1 MSVFF
6 GGRLLT
12 SPVTASVVDDSALAN
27 RNLSVGNV
35 VALVGRSVG
44 GAPNTALRFGSPSEA
59 RAALVDGELLTAV
72 LKAFDPSA
80 QTGGPTTAVA
90 MRVNPAS
97 RSSLMLVD
105 AGSAQVVS
113 LQSTDFGAYT
123 NQIKVKVEAGTNT
136 GKKITT
142 QFGNS
147 LYSQDDIARR
157 AFQVQYAGAAP
168 TAVMTVTGATLTLQ
182 APTGSTVATIALS
195 DYPTVQQ
202 LVDRINVVAGFSATV
217 LDGNGTAPALNGL
230 DYITSQDVRTA
241 PYTANANLQAVVD
254 WFNSIGE
261 GFVTATRQP
270 GVGTV
275 PANIPFTYLAG
286 GSDGTVTNTE
296 WSNAFTALQSE
307 DVQWVVPVTSD
318 AAIHAMADAH
328 CAYMST
334 VGRRERRA
342 IVGMAAGST
351 DAAAVAAAKAL
362 NSDRTSL
369 VHLGFYD
376 FNAAGALVLF
386 PPYILAAMIAG
397 AFSGVNPGTPMTNKT
412 LKVRGLERNLRNP
425 TDTDVLI
432 NGGVLAVENT
442 PGGYKVVKS
451 ISTWL
456 TNKNYNRVEVST
468 GVALDFVARN
478 VREALDV
485 LRGEKATPILLS
497 RAVEI
502 ARSTLSEL
510 ARAEPQGPGVLT
522 GDADNPAF
530 KNIKADLDG
539 DVVRVEFQCS
549 PVIPANYIL
558 VSIFAVPYSGTA
570 SA

>member
-6 GGRLLT
+6 NGRLIT
-12 SPVTASVVDDSALAN
+12 SPATASVVDDSALAN
-27 RNLSVGNV
+27 QNLSVGNLLAV
-35 VALVGRSVG
+35 VGRSVG

-59 RAALVDGELLTAV
+59 KAALVDGELLTAV

-80 QTGGPTTAVA
+80 QTGGPATVVAV
-90 MRVNPAS
+90 RVNPAL
-97 RSSLMLVD
+97 RSSLTLLD
-105 AGSAQVVS
+105 IGSVPVLA
-113 LQSTDFGAYT
+113 LQSTDYGAYT
-123 NQIKVKVEAGTNT
+123 NQIKVKVEAATSA

-142 QFGNS
+142 QFGNGI
-147 LYSQDDIARR
+147 YSQDDISRR

-168 TAVMTVTGATLTLQ
+168 TAVMSITGTTLTLQ
-182 APTGSTVATIALS
+182 APTGSTVATIDLNVYA
-195 DYPTVQQ
+195 TVQQ
-202 LVDRINVVAGFSATV
+202 LVDRINVVSGFSASV
-217 LDGNGTAPALNGL
+217 LDGNGATAALNGL
-230 DYITSQDVRTA
+230 DYASSQDVRT
-241 PYTANANLQAVVD
+241 TAYVATANLQAIVD
-254 WFNSIGE
+254 WFNSVGE
-261 GFVTATRQP
+261 GFVTATRQA
-270 GVGTV
+270 GAGTV
-275 PANIPFTYLAG
+275 PANLAFTYLSG
-286 GSDGTVTNTE
+286 GSDGVVTNTE
-296 WSNAFTALQSE
+296 WSNALVTLQSE

-318 AAIHAMADAH
+318 AAIHAMVDAH

-334 VGRRERRA
+334 VARNERRA
-342 IVGMAAGST
+342 IVGTATGTS
-351 DAAAVAAAKAL
+351 DADAITAAKAL

-376 FNAAGALVLF
+376 YNASGALVLQ
-386 PPYILAAMIAG
+386 PPYIMAAMIAG
-397 AFSGVNPGTPMTNKT
+397 AFSGVNPGTPLTNKT
-412 LKVRGLERNLRNP
+412 LKVRGLERVLRNP

-432 NGGVLAVENT
+432 NGGVLAVEST

-456 TNKNYNRVEVST
+456 TNRNYNRVEVST

-478 VREALDV
+478 VRDALDV

-502 ARSTLSEL
+502 ARSTLTEL
-510 ARAEPQGPGVLT
+510 ARAEPQGPGVIT

-530 KNIKADLDG
+530 KNIKASLEG

-570 SA
+570 TA